1 MRQIIHFAT
10 RKYLEGACF
19 ILFQEKGSSM
29 SRSESVKMP
38 REKSKTPESYKSS
51 LVNRRNL
58 AYNIL
63 KNLEDGIIGDK
74 GISRDRPMFKITIS
88 TIQDFP
94 LSHSSGT
101 SALSNIMSERFIL
114 TSPIIRDE
122 MERRYAEAN
131 RNEGIA
137 IQRVKIYLTD

>member
-1 MRQIIHFAT
+1 
-10 RKYLEGACF
+10 
-19 ILFQEKGSSM
+19 M

-74 GISRDRPMFKITIS
+74 GISRDRPMFKI
-88 TIQDFP
+88 
-94 LSHSSGT
+94 
-101 SALSNIMSERFIL
+101 
-114 TSPIIRDE
+114 
-122 MERRYAEAN
+122 
-131 RNEGIA
+131 
-137 IQRVKIYLTD
+137 

>member
-1 MRQIIHFAT
+1 
-10 RKYLEGACF
+10 
-19 ILFQEKGSSM
+19 M

-74 GISRDRPMFKITIS
+74 GISRDRPITIS

-122 MERRYAEAN
+122 MESRYAEAN

>member
-1 MRQIIHFAT
+1 
-10 RKYLEGACF
+10 
-19 ILFQEKGSSM
+19 M